1 MALFNVFFWA
11 KFHHLATKK
20 KRRGGGGFGN
30 CFCQIH
36 HILRKILLESP
47 YLDIAFKEVPIQ
59 NQKNKLQPT

>member
-1 MALFNVFFWA
+1 
-11 KFHHLATKK
+11 LATKK